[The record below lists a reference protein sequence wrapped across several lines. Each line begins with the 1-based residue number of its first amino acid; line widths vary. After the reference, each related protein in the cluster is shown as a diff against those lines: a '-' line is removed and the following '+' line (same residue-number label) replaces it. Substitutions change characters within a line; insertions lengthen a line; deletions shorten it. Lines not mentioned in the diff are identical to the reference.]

1 MNSQLSRSKADR
13 VFDACNRCFFA
24 IVLLLVVYPLYFI
37 IIASISD
44 PLRVANG
51 EVWLWP
57 NGFNLDGYRE
67 IFSYSAIWIGY
78 KNAFLYTAV
87 GTMIN
92 AALTVTGGYALSRR
106 DLPGRDLMMLGVV
119 FTMFFSGGLIPLYL
133 LVRDLGLLD
142 SMWALILPGA
152 VSAYYLIIVRT
163 YFQTTIPKEL
173 LEAAHIDG
181 CSDFKFFLR
190 IVVPLS
196 LPIIAVIALFYAVMH
211 WNAYFNAM
219 IFINDEAKFPLQ
231 LVLRKILILNDTG
244 GLMSNPE
251 GYEEQLR
258 LSELIK
264 FGVIIVASL
273 PVLIL
278 YPLLQKYFI
287 QGVMI
292 GSIKG

>member
-1 MNSQLSRSKADR
+1 MNSQLSRSRADR
-13 VFDACNRCFFA
+13 VFDACNRLFFVV
-24 IVLLLVVYPLYFI
+24 VLLLVLYPLYFI
-37 IIASISD
+37 VIASISD
-44 PLRVANG
+44 PLSVANG
-51 EVWLWP
+51 EVWVWP
-57 NGFNLDGYRE
+57 DGFNLDGYRK
-67 IFSYSAIWIGY
+67 IFSYDAIWIGY

-87 GTMIN
+87 GTLIN
-92 AALTVTGGYALSRR
+92 VALTVTGGYALSRR
-106 DLPGRDLMMLGVV
+106 DLPGRDLMMLAIV

-133 LVRDLGLLD
+133 LVRDMGLLN
-142 SMWALILPGA
+142 SMWALVLPNA
-152 VSAYYLIIVRT
+152 ISAYYLIIVRT

-181 CSDFKFFLR
+181 CSDFKFFSR

-251 GYEEQLR
+251 VYVEQLR

-287 QGVMI
+287 KGVMI